1 MSIFEYDEKLHEET
15 MREIG
20 REEGRIEGKAVGR
33 AEGEA
38 AERAINI
45 SRSIASLRAT
55 PLTDD
60 QIAEHLVNTF
70 DLTIEQAKQCMQDAE
85 SK

>member
-1 MSIFEYDEKLHEET
+1 MLQLNQLGNAEDEANMPDLYHWA
-15 MREIG
+15 R
-20 REEGRIEGKAVGR
+20 
-33 AEGEA
+33 
-38 AERAINI
+38 
-45 SRSIASLRAT
+45 LFRAT
-55 PLTDD
+55 PLTED